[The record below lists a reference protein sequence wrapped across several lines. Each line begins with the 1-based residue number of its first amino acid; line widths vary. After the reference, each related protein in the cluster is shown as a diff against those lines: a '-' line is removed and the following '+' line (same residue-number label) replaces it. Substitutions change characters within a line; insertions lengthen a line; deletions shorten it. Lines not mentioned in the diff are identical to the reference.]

1 MENNGIFDI
10 EFALEILP
18 DLLEGLWITVQATFL
33 GFALAVIIGLAF
45 ALGRRS
51 DQWWISQPISVIV
64 EFIRSTP
71 LLVQLFFFFYLL
83 PRYTGLRVPA
93 FTLGVAAIGLH
104 FGTYTSEVFRA
115 GIEGVPLGQWEA
127 ATALNFTVS
136 QKWTRVILPQ
146 AIPPMIPV
154 LGNYLIGMF
163 KETAQLS
170 AITVVELMLT
180 ARSIGTRE
188 FRFVEPITLAGMLY
202 FAVSYPS
209 SLIMQRLEA
218 RFGRPH

>member
-1 MENNGIFDI
+1 
-10 EFALEILP
+10 
-18 DLLEGLWITVQATFL
+18 
-33 GFALAVIIGLAF
+33 
-45 ALGRRS
+45 
-51 DQWWISQPISVIV
+51 
-64 EFIRSTP
+64 
-71 LLVQLFFFFYLL
+71 
-83 PRYTGLRVPA
+83 
-93 FTLGVAAIGLH
+93 
-104 FGTYTSEVFRA
+104 
-115 GIEGVPLGQWEA
+115 
-127 ATALNFTVS
+127 
-136 QKWTRVILPQ
+136 
-146 AIPPMIPV
+146 MIPV

>member
-1 MENNGIFDI
+1 MSELFDWGFAFDI
-10 EFALEILP
+10 LP
-18 DLLEGLWITVQATFL
+18 KLLEGLWVTVQATFL
-33 GFALAVIIGLAF
+33 GFALALAIGLAF

-51 DQWWISQPISVIV
+51 EQWWISQPLGMVI

-71 LLVQLFFFFYLL
+71 LLVQLFFFFYVL
-83 PRYTGLRVPA
+83 PRYGLRVPA
-93 FTLGVAAIGLH
+93 FTLGVLAIGLH

-115 GIEGVPLGQWEA
+115 GIEAVERGQWEA
-127 ATALNFTVS
+127 STSLNFTPF
-136 QKWTRVILPQ
+136 QKWTRIILPQ
-146 AIPPMIPV
+146 AIPPMIPA

-170 AITVVELMLT
+170 AITIVELMLS

-188 FRFVEPITLAGMLY
+188 FRFIEPITLAGLLY

-209 SLIMQRLEA
+209 SLVVQRLEA
-218 RFGRPH
+218 RFGTKH